1 MYRKNERKGITM
13 DYKEFM
19 EQANKL
25 EAQAATLRKQAE
37 EAKAKDAA
45 KNTAKIKEARKE
57 ICAATI
63 NYLDAID
70 ITLENKEIEALEELF
85 NVLFDEL
92 EKSIKQAKQSADILD
107 RIMKDMK
114 ESNSKSTL
122 KRVNILDDDE
132 KLLNFL
138 RTISGEREW

>member
-1 MYRKNERKGITM
+1 M
-13 DYKEFM
+13 DYREFM

-25 EAQAATLRKQAE
+25 EAQAAALRKQAE

-45 KNTAKIKEARKE
+45 KNAAKIKEARKE

-63 NYLDAID
+63 NYLEAVDV
-70 ITLENKEIEALEELF
+70 TLEEKEVEALEELF
-85 NVLFDEL
+85 NVLFDDL

-114 ESNSKSTL
+114 ESNPKPTL
-122 KRVNILDDDE
+122 RRVNLSDDE
-132 KLLNFL
+132 KLFNFL
-138 RTISGEREW
+138 RKISE

>member
-1 MYRKNERKGITM
+1 M

-25 EAQAATLRKQAE
+25 EAQAAALRKQAK

-45 KNTAKIKEARKE
+45 KIKEARKE
-57 ICAATI
+57 VCAATI
-63 NYLDAID
+63 NYLEAVDV
-70 ITLENKEIEALEELF
+70 TLEKNEVEALEELF
-85 NVLFDEL
+85 NILFDDL

-107 RIMKDMK
+107 RIMRDMK
-114 ESNSKSTL
+114 ESNSKPTL
-122 KRVNILDDDE
+122 RRVNISDDE

-138 RTISGEREW
+138 RKISE

>member
-1 MYRKNERKGITM
+1 M

-45 KNTAKIKEARKE
+45 KNTAKIKEARKK

-122 KRVNILDDDE
+122 KRVNISDDDE

-138 RTISGEREW
+138 RKISE

>member
-1 MYRKNERKGITM
+1 M

-25 EAQAATLRKQAE
+25 EAQAAALRKQAK
-37 EAKAKDAA
+37 EAKAKDVA

-63 NYLDAID
+63 NYLEAVDV
-70 ITLENKEIEALEELF
+70 TLEKNEVEALEELF
-85 NVLFDEL
+85 NVLFDEV
-92 EKSIKQAKQSADILD
+92 EQSIKQAKQSADILD

-114 ESNSKSTL
+114 ESDSKSTL
-122 KRVNILDDDE
+122 KRVDISDDE

-138 RTISGEREW
+138 RQISE

>member
-1 MYRKNERKGITM
+1 M
-13 DYKEFM
+13 DYREFM

-25 EAQAATLRKQAE
+25 EAQAAALRKQAE

-57 ICAATI
+57 VCAATI
-63 NYLDAID
+63 NYLKAVDV
-70 ITLENKEIEALEELF
+70 TLEEKEVEALEELF

-122 KRVNILDDDE
+122 KRVNISDDDE

>member
-1 MYRKNERKGITM
+1 MTM
-13 DYKEFM
+13 DYREFM

-25 EAQAATLRKQAE
+25 EAQAAALRKQAK

-63 NYLDAID
+63 NYLEAVDV
-70 ITLENKEIEALEELF
+70 TLEEKEVEALEELF

-92 EKSIKQAKQSADILD
+92 EQSIKQAKQSADILD

-114 ESNSKSTL
+114 ESDSKPTL
-122 KRVNILDDDE
+122 KRINISDDE
-132 KLLNFL
+132 KLFNFL
-138 RTISGEREW
+138 RKISE

>member
-1 MYRKNERKGITM
+1 M

-25 EAQAATLRKQAE
+25 EAQAAALRKQAK

-57 ICAATI
+57 MCAATI
-63 NYLDAID
+63 NYLEAVD
-70 ITLENKEIEALEELF
+70 ITLEKNEVEALEELF
-85 NVLFDEL
+85 DVLFDEF

-107 RIMKDMK
+107 RIMRDMK
-114 ESNSKSTL
+114 ESNPKPTL
-122 KRVNILDDDE
+122 KRKISDDE

-138 RTISGEREW
+138 RQISE

>member
-1 MYRKNERKGITM
+1 M

-25 EAQAATLRKQAE
+25 EAQAAALRKQAE

-45 KNTAKIKEARKE
+45 KKTAKIKEARKE

-63 NYLDAID
+63 NYLEAVDV
-70 ITLENKEIEALEELF
+70 TLEEKEVEALEELF
-85 NVLFDEL
+85 NVLFDDL

-107 RIMKDMK
+107 RIMRDMK
-114 ESNSKSTL
+114 ESNSKPTL
-122 KRVNILDDDE
+122 KRINISDDE
-132 KLLNFL
+132 KLFNFL
-138 RTISGEREW
+138 RKISE

>member
-1 MYRKNERKGITM
+1 M

-25 EAQAATLRKQAE
+25 EAQAAALRKQAE
-37 EAKAKDAA
+37 EAKAKNAA
-45 KNTAKIKEARKE
+45 KNIAKIKEARKGV
-57 ICAATI
+57 IAATL
-63 NYLDAID
+63 NYLEAID
-70 ITLENKEIEALEELF
+70 MAPDNDEDAKAFEEIF
-85 NVLFDEL
+85 DILFDEL

-114 ESNSKSTL
+114 ESNPRPTVK
-122 KRVNILDDDE
+122 KVNISDDE

-138 RTISGEREW
+138 RRISE

>member
-1 MYRKNERKGITM
+1 M

-25 EAQAATLRKQAE
+25 EAQAAALRKQAE

-45 KNTAKIKEARKE
+45 KNAAAAKIKEARKE
-57 ICAATI
+57 ICASTI
-63 NYLDAID
+63 NYLEAVDV
-70 ITLENKEIEALEELF
+70 TLDEKEVKEVEELF
-85 NVLFDEL
+85 DVLFDEF
-92 EKSIKQAKQSADILD
+92 EKSLKQAKQNADILD

-114 ESNSKSTL
+114 ESNPKPTL
-122 KRVNILDDDE
+122 RRVNLSDDE

-138 RTISGEREW
+138 RKISE

>member
-1 MYRKNERKGITM
+1 M

-25 EAQAATLRKQAE
+25 EAQAAALRKQAE

-45 KNTAKIKEARKE
+45 KIKEARKE
-57 ICAATI
+57 MCAATI
-63 NYLDAID
+63 NYLEAVDV
-70 ITLENKEIEALEELF
+70 TLDEKEVKEVEELF
-85 NVLFDEL
+85 DVLFDEF

-107 RIMKDMK
+107 RIMEDMK

-122 KRVNILDDDE
+122 KRVHISDDE

-138 RTISGEREW
+138 RKISE

>member
-1 MYRKNERKGITM
+1 M
-13 DYKEFM
+13 DYREFM

-25 EAQAATLRKQAE
+25 EAQAAALRKQAE
-37 EAKAKDAA
+37 EAKAKDVA

-57 ICAATI
+57 LCAATI
-63 NYLDAID
+63 NYLEAVDV
-70 ITLENKEIEALEELF
+70 TLEEKEVEALEELF
-85 NVLFDEL
+85 NTLFDEL

-114 ESNSKSTL
+114 ESNPKSTL
-122 KRVNILDDDE
+122 KRVDISDDE

-138 RTISGEREW
+138 RKISE

>member
-1 MYRKNERKGITM
+1 M

-63 NYLDAID
+63 NYLEAVDV
-70 ITLENKEIEALEELF
+70 TLEKNEVEALEELF
-85 NVLFDEL
+85 NVLFDEF
-92 EKSIKQAKQSADILD
+92 EQSIKQAKQSADILD

-114 ESNSKSTL
+114 ESDSKPTL
-122 KRVNILDDDE
+122 KRVTISDDE
-132 KLLNFL
+132 KLFNFL
-138 RTISGEREW
+138 RKISE

>member
-1 MYRKNERKGITM
+1 M

-25 EAQAATLRKQAE
+25 EAQAAALRKQAE
-37 EAKAKDAA
+37 EAKARDAA
-45 KNTAKIKEARKE
+45 KDAAKIKEARKE
-57 ICAATI
+57 VCVATI
-63 NYLDAID
+63 NYLKAVDV
-70 ITLENKEIEALEELF
+70 TLDEKEVKEVEELF
-85 NVLFDEL
+85 DVLFDEF

-114 ESNSKSTL
+114 ESDSKSTL
-122 KRVNILDDDE
+122 KRVDISDDE

-138 RTISGEREW
+138 RRISE

>member
-1 MYRKNERKGITM
+1 M
-13 DYKEFM
+13 DYREFM

-25 EAQAATLRKQAE
+25 EAQAAALRKQAE

-45 KNTAKIKEARKE
+45 KNTTKIKEARKE

-63 NYLDAID
+63 NYLEAVDV
-70 ITLENKEIEALEELF
+70 TLEKKEVEALEELF

-114 ESNSKSTL
+114 ESNSKPTL
-122 KRVNILDDDE
+122 KRVSISDDE

-138 RTISGEREW
+138 RQISE

>member
-1 MYRKNERKGITM
+1 M

-25 EAQAATLRKQAE
+25 EAQAAALRKQAE
-37 EAKAKDAA
+37 DAKAKDAA
-45 KNTAKIKEARKE
+45 KNAAKIKEARKE

-63 NYLDAID
+63 NYIEAID
-70 ITLENKEIEALEELF
+70 APLEKKEAEEIEEIF
-85 NVLFDEL
+85 NALFDEF
-92 EKSIKQAKQSADILD
+92 EKSFKQAKQSADILD
-107 RIMKDMK
+107 RIMEDMK

-122 KRVNILDDDE
+122 KRVHISDDE

-138 RTISGEREW
+138 RKISE

>member
-1 MYRKNERKGITM
+1 M
-13 DYKEFM
+13 DYREFM

-25 EAQAATLRKQAE
+25 EAQAAALRKQAE

-57 ICAATI
+57 VFAATI
-63 NYLDAID
+63 NYLEAVDV
-70 ITLENKEIEALEELF
+70 TLEEKEVKEVEELF
-85 NVLFDEL
+85 NVLFDDL
-92 EKSIKQAKQSADILD
+92 EKSIKQAKQTADIFD
-107 RIMKDMK
+107 RIMGDMK

-122 KRVNILDDDE
+122 KRVHISDDE

-138 RTISGEREW
+138 RQISE

>member
-1 MYRKNERKGITM
+1 M

-25 EAQAATLRKQAE
+25 EAQAAALRKQAE
-37 EAKAKDAA
+37 EAKARDAA

-57 ICAATI
+57 VCVATI
-63 NYLDAID
+63 NYLKAVDV
-70 ITLENKEIEALEELF
+70 TLDEKEVKEVEELF
-85 NVLFDEL
+85 DVLFDEF

-122 KRVNILDDDE
+122 KRVNISDDE

-138 RTISGEREW
+138 RRISE

>member
-1 MYRKNERKGITM
+1 M

-25 EAQAATLRKQAE
+25 EAQAAALRKEAK

-45 KNTAKIKEARKE
+45 KNAAKIKEARKE
-57 ICAATI
+57 IFVALI
-63 NYLDAID
+63 NYFEAVDV
-70 ITLENKEIEALEELF
+70 TLEEKEVEALEELF
-85 NVLFDEL
+85 NILFDDF

-114 ESNSKSTL
+114 ESNSKPTL
-122 KRVNILDDDE
+122 KRVNLSDDE

-138 RTISGEREW
+138 RKMAE